1 MEMKRINDWL
11 AVTKIVTLFVTLS
24 LTVIIATRTYAPAM
38 ADEVE
43 FDEEEEEDR
52 RVVYVGKIRRNSTTK
67 TKLRKRFER

>member
-1 MEMKRINDWL
+1 MKRINVWQ
-11 AVTKIVTLFVTLS
+11 AVTKIVILAVTLIV
-24 LTVIIATRTYAPAM
+24 TVIMVSRTYSPTM